1 MEGWPQVEVQLHLIS
16 RRLFSG
22 LDTCTSTTHQKKH
35 QDLKTRTLEYR
46 QPVSHSDFRTTL
58 KNNFGKC
65 SLCVLSANR

>member
-1 MEGWPQVEVQLHLIS
+1 MAFVEGWPQVEVQLHIIS

-46 QPVSHSDFRTTL
+46 QHPIAIFVRP
-58 KNNFGKC
+58 
-65 SLCVLSANR
+65 